1 MNRKIFQAACN
12 MADQRQ
18 HLMMSTTDR
27 SGVPHITS
35 VGGFEPRTSDRIAL
49 SDWHCPAT
57 LINLQY
63 NNQISLVVWDI
74 VSDLGYQFVGQVE
87 AVKPAYHGSDPELIV
102 RVHQVLAFNHR
113 GHSDQE
119 VDEEMRFQEAGDT
132 EAITGPHHHPLDAQR
147 RRAYLYMRRSLGV

>member
-1 MNRKIFQAACN
+1 MNPKTFQAACN

-18 HLMMSTTDR
+18 HLMLSTTDR

-35 VGGFEPRTSDRIAL
+35 VGGFESLTSDRIAL

-57 LINLQY
+57 LTNLQY
-63 NNQISLVVWDI
+63 NNQVALVVWDI

-87 AVKPAYHGSDPELIV
+87 AVRPANPSSDPELIV
-102 RVHQVLAFNHR
+102 RVNQVLSFNHR

-119 VDEEMRFQEAGDT
+119 VEDGMRFQEADGA
-132 EAITGPHHHPLDAQR
+132 EVIGPHHPPIDTQR